1 MYTDISVW
9 MAALFILGG
18 LAALAWSSDRFV
30 VGAAALA
37 RNLGVSPFV
46 VGMVIVGFGTSAP
59 ELLVSTFSGLAGH
72 TNLSLGNAYGSCVF
86 NIAGILGVAALV
98 RPLVVKPTIRTVAVP
113 LLLGITAVSSLLLRD
128 GVLSRADAFGLLAAF
143 AVILP
148 VYCKVDK
155 AGGREPDA
163 AEAAPLSTPRALLW
177 TVVGLVV
184 MVGASHLLVWGSVD
198 FAHALGV
205 SDLIIGLTIV
215 AIGTSVPELASAI
228 AAARRNESELVLGNI
243 VGSNIFNMLAVVGI
257 AGAISPSADFSRYV
271 VTRDLPILLAM
282 TALIAVF
289 GRSRAG
295 RRAPGVVSRGE
306 GAVWTAAFVA
316 YMALTI
322 WQEVFQHG

>member
-1 MYTDISVW
+1 MYTDIPVGV
-9 MAALFILGG
+9 AALFILGG
-18 LAALAWSSDRFV
+18 LVALAWSSDRFV

-37 RNLGVSPFV
+37 KDLGVSAFV
-46 VGMVIVGFGTSAP
+46 IGMVVVGFGTSAP
-59 ELLVSTFSGLAGH
+59 ELLVSAFSGLSGH

-98 RPLVVKPTIRTVAVP
+98 RPLVVKPTIRSIAVP
-113 LLLGITAVSSLLLRD
+113 ILLGITAVSSLLLRD
-128 GVLSRADAFGLLAAF
+128 GVLSRGDALALLAAF

-155 AGGREPDA
+155 AGGSSEENDMP
-163 AEAAPLSTPRALLW
+163 PLRTLPAVVW

-198 FAHALGV
+198 VAHALGV
-205 SDLIIGLTIV
+205 SDLVIGLTVV

-228 AAARRNESELVLGNI
+228 AAARRNEAELVLGNI
-243 VGSNIFNMLAVVGI
+243 VGSNIFNTLAVVGI

-271 VTRDLPILLAM
+271 VTRDLPILLAV
-282 TALIAVF
+282 TILIYVF
-289 GRSRAG
+289 GRNRAD
-295 RRAPGVVSRGE
+295 RHANGVVTRGA
-306 GAVWTAAFVA
+306 GAVWTVVFAA

>member
-1 MYTDISVW
+1 MYTDIPVGL
-9 MAALFILGG
+9 AALFILGG
-18 LAALAWSSDRFV
+18 LVALAWSSDRFV

-37 RNLGVSPFV
+37 KNLGVSAFV
-46 VGMVIVGFGTSAP
+46 IGMVVVGFGTSAP
-59 ELLVSTFSGLAGH
+59 ELLVSAFSGLSGH

-98 RPLVVKPTIRTVAVP
+98 RPLVVKPTIRSIAVP
-113 LLLGITAVSSLLLRD
+113 ILLGITAVSSLLLRD
-128 GVLSRADAFGLLAAF
+128 GVLSRGDALALLAAF

-155 AGGREPDA
+155 AGGASEENDMP
-163 AEAAPLSTPRALLW
+163 PLRTLPAVVW

-198 FAHALGV
+198 VAHALGV
-205 SDLIIGLTIV
+205 SDLVIGLTVV

-228 AAARRNESELVLGNI
+228 AAARRNEAELVLGNI
-243 VGSNIFNMLAVVGI
+243 VGSNIFNTLAVVGI

-282 TALIAVF
+282 TILIYVF
-289 GRSRAG
+289 GRSRGDRHAN
-295 RRAPGVVSRGE
+295 GVVTRGE
-306 GAVWTAAFVA
+306 GAVWTVAFAA
-316 YMALTI
+316 YMALSI

>member
-1 MYTDISVW
+1 MYTDIPVGL
-9 MAALFILGG
+9 AALFILGG
-18 LAALAWSSDRFV
+18 LVALAWSSDRFV

-37 RNLGVSPFV
+37 KNLGVSAFV
-46 VGMVIVGFGTSAP
+46 IGMVVVGFGTSAP
-59 ELLVSTFSGLAGH
+59 ELLVSAFSGLSGH

-98 RPLVVKPTIRTVAVP
+98 RPLVVKPTIRSIAVP
-113 LLLGITAVSSLLLRD
+113 ILLGITAVSSLLLRD
-128 GVLSRADAFGLLAAF
+128 GVLSRGDALALLAAF

-155 AGGREPDA
+155 AGGASEENDMP
-163 AEAAPLSTPRALLW
+163 PLRTLPAVVW

-198 FAHALGV
+198 VAHALGV
-205 SDLIIGLTIV
+205 SDLVIGLTVV

-228 AAARRNESELVLGNI
+228 AAARRNEAELVLGNI
-243 VGSNIFNMLAVVGI
+243 VGSNIFNTLAVVGI

-282 TALIAVF
+282 TILIYVF
-289 GRSRAG
+289 GRNRAD
-295 RRAPGVVSRGE
+295 RHANGVVTRGA
-306 GAVWTAAFVA
+306 GAVWTVAFAA

>member
-1 MYTDISVW
+1 MYTDIPVGL
-9 MAALFILGG
+9 AALFILGG
-18 LAALAWSSDRFV
+18 LVALAWSSDRFV

-37 RNLGVSPFV
+37 KNLGVSAFV
-46 VGMVIVGFGTSAP
+46 IGMVVVGFGTSAP
-59 ELLVSTFSGLAGH
+59 ELLVSAFSGLSGH

-98 RPLVVKPTIRTVAVP
+98 RPLVVKPTIRSIAVP
-113 LLLGITAVSSLLLRD
+113 ILLGITAVSSLLLRD
-128 GVLSRADAFGLLAAF
+128 GVLSRGDALALLAAF

-155 AGGREPDA
+155 AGGASEENDMPSLRTLPA
-163 AEAAPLSTPRALLW
+163 VVW

-198 FAHALGV
+198 VAHALGV
-205 SDLIIGLTIV
+205 SDLVIGLTVV

-228 AAARRNESELVLGNI
+228 AAARRNEAELVLGNI
-243 VGSNIFNMLAVVGI
+243 VGSNIFNTLAVVGI

-282 TALIAVF
+282 TILIYVF
-289 GRSRAG
+289 GRNRAD
-295 RRAPGVVSRGE
+295 RHANGVVTRGA
-306 GAVWTAAFVA
+306 GAVWTVAFAA

>member
-1 MYTDISVW
+1 MYTDIPVGL
-9 MAALFILGG
+9 AALFILGG
-18 LAALAWSSDRFV
+18 LVALAWSSDRFV

-37 RNLGVSPFV
+37 KNLGVSAFV
-46 VGMVIVGFGTSAP
+46 IGMVVVGFGTSAP
-59 ELLVSTFSGLAGH
+59 ELLVSAFSGLSGH

-98 RPLVVKPTIRTVAVP
+98 RPLVVKPTIRSIAVP
-113 LLLGITAVSSLLLRD
+113 ILLGITAVSSLLLRD
-128 GVLSRADAFGLLAAF
+128 GVLSRGDALALLVAF

-155 AGGREPDA
+155 AGGASEENDMP
-163 AEAAPLSTPRALLW
+163 PLRTLPAVVW

-198 FAHALGV
+198 VAHALGV
-205 SDLIIGLTIV
+205 SDLVIGLTVV

-228 AAARRNESELVLGNI
+228 AAARRNEAELVLGNI
-243 VGSNIFNMLAVVGI
+243 VGSNIFNTLAVVGI

-282 TALIAVF
+282 TILIYVF
-289 GRSRAG
+289 GRNRAD
-295 RRAPGVVSRGE
+295 RHANGVVTRGA
-306 GAVWTAAFVA
+306 GAVWTVAFAA

-322 WQEVFQHG
+322 WQEVFHHG

>member
-1 MYTDISVW
+1 MYTDIPVGL
-9 MAALFILGG
+9 AALFILGG
-18 LAALAWSSDRFV
+18 LVALAWSSDRFV

-37 RNLGVSPFV
+37 KNLGVSAFV
-46 VGMVIVGFGTSAP
+46 IGMVVVGFGTSAP
-59 ELLVSTFSGLAGH
+59 ELLVSAFSGLSGH

-98 RPLVVKPTIRTVAVP
+98 RPLVVKPTIRSIAVP
-113 LLLGITAVSSLLLRD
+113 ILLGITAVSSLLLRD
-128 GVLSRADAFGLLAAF
+128 GVLSRGDALALLAAF

-155 AGGREPDA
+155 AGGASEENDMP
-163 AEAAPLSTPRALLW
+163 PLRTLPAVVW
-177 TVVGLVV
+177 TIVGLVV

-198 FAHALGV
+198 VAHALGV
-205 SDLIIGLTIV
+205 SDLVIGLTVV

-228 AAARRNESELVLGNI
+228 AAARRNEAELVLGNI
-243 VGSNIFNMLAVVGI
+243 VGSNIFNTLAVVGI

-282 TALIAVF
+282 TILIYVF
-289 GRSRAG
+289 GRNRAD
-295 RRAPGVVSRGE
+295 RHANGVVTRGA
-306 GAVWTAAFVA
+306 GTVWTVAFAA

-322 WQEVFQHG
+322 WQEVFHHG

>member
-1 MYTDISVW
+1 MYTNIPVGL
-9 MAALFILGG
+9 AALFILGG
-18 LAALAWSSDRFV
+18 LVALAWSSDRFV

-37 RNLGVSPFV
+37 KNLGVSAFV
-46 VGMVIVGFGTSAP
+46 IGMVVVGFGTSAP
-59 ELLVSTFSGLAGH
+59 ELLVSAFSGLSGH

-98 RPLVVKPTIRTVAVP
+98 RPLVVKPTIRSIAVP
-113 LLLGITAVSSLLLRD
+113 ILLGITAVSSLLLRD
-128 GVLSRADAFGLLAAF
+128 GVLSRGDALALLAAF

-155 AGGREPDA
+155 AGGASEENDMP
-163 AEAAPLSTPRALLW
+163 PLRTLPAVVW

-198 FAHALGV
+198 VAHTLGV
-205 SDLIIGLTIV
+205 SDLVIGLTVV

-228 AAARRNESELVLGNI
+228 AAARRNEAELVLGNI
-243 VGSNIFNMLAVVGI
+243 VGSNIFNTLAVVGI

-282 TALIAVF
+282 TILIYIF
-289 GRSRAG
+289 GRSRG
-295 RRAPGVVSRGE
+295 DRRANGVVTRGE
-306 GAVWTAAFVA
+306 GVVWTVAFAV

-322 WQEVFQHG
+322 WQEVFHHG